1 MKQEIK
7 SKLFELAD
15 SKYKEFHSG
24 LCPGT
29 ENIIGVR
36 VPVLRKYAKE
46 LFDERTWKETF
57 KTDR

>member
-46 LFDERTWKETF
+46 LFDERTWKGNF
-57 KTDR
+57 